1 MTALC
6 LRFNPANYT
15 TWWFRR
21 QCLASLSIPPSSDF
35 QSKFTFFS
43 QNFIAKD
50 LALAAKL
57 GGTNPKNYQVW
68 YHRRNLLEQSFSD
81 IKSESDTDEVSRA
94 LELMNEEIEY
104 IATVIAED
112 AKNYHAWSHRQW
124 ILKSINSESK
134 WNAEIEFINGLLE
147 DDVRNNSAWNQRWF
161 VTHRGSKSIPFP
173 IEDARQ
179 EVIFSISQAQQDP
192 YNESPWK
199 YFVALI
205 KEQFRL
211 IGTSPKFVSLIDY
224 SEKALKETKEN
235 FEQESS
241 KDGMECTH
249 LIAAH
254 IDILE
259 MKGDGAS
266 VSRAMEFAK
275 LLESRDRKSVV

>member
-1 MTALC
+1 M
-6 LRFNPANYT
+6 
-15 TWWFRR
+15 
-21 QCLASLSIPPSSDF
+21 
-35 QSKFTFFS
+35 
-43 QNFIAKD
+43 
-50 LALAAKL
+50 
-57 GGTNPKNYQVW
+57 
-68 YHRRNLLEQSFSD
+68 
-81 IKSESDTDEVSRA
+81 
-94 LELMNEEIEY
+94 
-104 IATVIAED
+104 
-112 AKNYHAWSHRQW
+112 
-124 ILKSINSESK
+124 
-134 WNAEIEFINGLLE
+134 LE

-275 LLESRDRKSVV
+275 LLESRYDPVRKKYWKLRAQQLEVVAK

>member
-112 AKNYHAWSHRQW
+112 AKNYHVSWWTNIHMPSTCIRAMRQK
-124 ILKSINSESK
+124 LP
-134 WNAEIEFINGLLE
+134 GTP
-147 DDVRNNSAWNQRWF
+147 VRN
-161 VTHRGSKSIPFP
+161 
-173 IEDARQ
+173 
-179 EVIFSISQAQQDP
+179 
-192 YNESPWK
+192 
-199 YFVALI
+199 
-205 KEQFRL
+205 
-211 IGTSPKFVSLIDY
+211 
-224 SEKALKETKEN
+224 
-235 FEQESS
+235 
-241 KDGMECTH
+241 
-249 LIAAH
+249 
-254 IDILE
+254 
-259 MKGDGAS
+259 
-266 VSRAMEFAK
+266 
-275 LLESRDRKSVV
+275 